1 MSEYVYTILSGG
13 EPDAGTALNTSSVG
27 QISKLVSMIG
37 SWRYIAFSCMDPYF
51 PERPTNVNDE
61 IWIGNITENEGKK

>member
-13 EPDAGTALNTSSVG
+13 ESDAGTALNTSSGG
-27 QISKLVSMIG
+27 QISKLIGMIG

-51 PERPTNVNDE
+51 PERPANV
-61 IWIGNITENEGKK
+61 